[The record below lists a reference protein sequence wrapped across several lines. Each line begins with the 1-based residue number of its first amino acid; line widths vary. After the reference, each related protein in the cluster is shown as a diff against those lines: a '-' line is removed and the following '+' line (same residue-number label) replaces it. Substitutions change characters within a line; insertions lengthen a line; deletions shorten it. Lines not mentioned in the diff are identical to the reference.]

1 MLDPQRGNA
10 AKTQLFC
17 GLHRS
22 MTGDDR
28 ARCIDQDRID
38 KSEAFD
44 RSSNLLDLAL
54 RMRARVVLIRFE
66 CLKISQFRSRQR
78 NCEIDLLVLEQPA
91 AAAPG
96 RGISAVLHSSAYMPA
111 RAGPNLQ

>member
-1 MLDPQRGNA
+1 
-10 AKTQLFC
+10 
-17 GLHRS
+17 

-28 ARCIDQDRID
+28 AGCIDQDRIE
-38 KSEAFD
+38 KSKAFD

-54 RMRARVVLIRFE
+54 GMRARVVLVRSE

-96 RGISAVLHSSAYMPA
+96 RGILAVLHGSARTPA
-111 RAGPNLQ
+111 RTGPNLQSYCAALGRPRRVPGRR